1 MMKLTKRLSALLIA
15 LAMMLTGLG
24 ALAEAPAMPLE
35 QPPVMAVY
43 ERGNSLKTVMDV
55 RLDAQTAMSLLSM
68 TGALPAD
75 DASMQPLVTTVI
87 EAINKLKTTMVS
99 DNSNAAISIGTDGG
113 ELLNL
118 HTIVDA
124 QSGEIAYTTSL
135 LPQIKLTLPAEITK
149 VITDYQAQM
158 QNMQAA
164 AALFT
169 PYAQTI
175 TQYFQENVGAE
186 KTEKGTFEV
195 AEVGTYTTRI
205 AFDLTTHQVSGL
217 LAKLTEVFKADE
229 AARKFMDDNLG
240 LMAAQAAQPTQPG
253 QMVTT
258 SYDGPKDSAEMIA
271 VLEQAV
277 TEINGKEDQLLAHQ
291 TLYMNDE
298 TQAIYSQTEV
308 PPTAGDGSVNML
320 LTVDAKPSATGS
332 DAKIILLVNP
342 QAPAAAAG
350 EAVPAEPQPT
360 DWNAVKAGIL
370 DGSNMAAMLVQANI
384 VNNKDEAANALTG
397 NVNVALNMSGMS
409 LGITS
414 DNTSTLTGE
423 YKASGNFALS
433 VFTPSPLLTVSF
445 ESSEVSEKPT
455 APTSPEDKVVVIAE
469 EVKPEDQQLL
479 GEALQKGLPV
489 LLENLTKALPEEG
502 PMLAAMLEGAMQ
514 QQAPATPN

>member
-1 MMKLTKRLSALLIA
+1 MKLTKRLSALLLA
-15 LAMMLTGLG
+15 LAMMLTGLS

-35 QPPVMAVY
+35 QPAVMAVY

-55 RLDAQTAMSLLSM
+55 RLDAQTAMSLLST

-118 HTIVDA
+118 HTIVDV

-135 LPQIKLTLPAEITK
+135 LPQVKLTLPGEMTK

-175 TQYFQENVGAE
+175 AQYFQENVGAE

-240 LMAAQAAQPTQPG
+240 LMAAQAAQPVEPG
-253 QMVTT
+253 QMVTF

-271 VLEQAV
+271 GLEQAV
-277 TEINGKEDQLLAHQ
+277 TEINGKEDQLLAYQ

-350 EAVPAEPQPT
+350 EAAPAEPQPT

-370 DGSNMAAMLVQANI
+370 DGSNMSAMLVQANI
-384 VNNKDEAANALTG
+384 VNNKDEASNALTG
-397 NVNVALNMSGMS
+397 NVNVAVNMAGIS

-433 VFTPSPLLTVSF
+433 VLTPSPLLTISF

-479 GEALQKGLPV
+479 GEALQKGLPQ